1 MEKQVSIVILNHG
14 RLGQELI
21 ASAEM
26 IIGEISNIQAVSL
39 LPGMSIEEFYKAADR
54 VILPLKGE
62 IVILTDLFGG
72 TPCNVAMML
81 QQKYNVRILC
91 GMNLPMLIDLVN
103 TIDMGGYE
111 NMDELI
117 GQVLETAQTGIYEPP
132 AYEAEEEEREVKI
145 RWQKLN

>member
-26 IIGEISNIQAVSL
+26 IIGKISDIQAVSL
-39 LPGMSIEEFYKAADR
+39 LQGMSIEEFYKAADQVVSPLEGE
-54 VILPLKGE
+54 VI
-62 IVILTDLFGG
+62 IMTDLFGG

-81 QQKYNVRILC
+81 QQKYHIRVLC

-103 TIDMGGYE
+103 SRDMDLCGD
-111 NMDELI
+111 MDELI
-117 GQVLETAQTGIYEPP
+117 GQVLETARTGIYEPSVS
-132 AYEAEEEEREVKI
+132 EIEE
-145 RWQKLN
+145 